1 MPKLPK
7 LTFSDTTGIR
17 REREKLGA
25 GRWAGSLL
33 LLFVAGVPVMLAAHF
48 KTFPDATKPKVIASY
63 ASLDEVPGGLF
74 DPETNEPLVRYCG
87 DPEGEVEFVGKD
99 VEYSPTTGERC
110 YPLTAV
116 ILRMVR
122 GTEARRLGK
131 EEALRRAQEADEAQR
146 AAEEAHLAEARRQ
159 EAEHE
164 EALRAERAFRARYVN
179 SSALGQ
185 LRTGHVA
192 LAVSDSGLERTLA
205 QALRNRGI
213 SVSTNVFTDEIFDGG
228 VFSSLTAGDRSLLS
242 RLGLGNGRAT
252 LLLGEIERGPVTQ
265 TGVGGSVNVRGH
277 LAVHLVPL
285 SGGTPV
291 SLPIVTETGAGFDE
305 EQARSKLYE
314 RLTEALLEEPVI
326 GRLGV

>member
-1 MPKLPK
+1 MPVLD
-7 LTFSDTTGIR
+7 FSDTTGIR

-48 KTFPDATKPKVIASY
+48 KTFPDATKPKVIATY

-110 YPLTAV
+110 WPLTAV
-116 ILRMVR
+116 ILRLVR
-122 GTEARRLGK
+122 GAEARRLG
-131 EEALRRAQEADEAQR
+131 EGEALRRARETDEAQR
-146 AAEEAHLAEARRQ
+146 AAEEARLAERRRQ
-159 EAEHE
+159 EAERE
-164 EALRAERAFRARYVN
+164 EALRAESVFRDRYVN

-185 LRTGHVA
+185 LRSGHVA

-205 QALRNRGI
+205 QALRGRGV
-213 SVSTNVFTDEIFDGG
+213 SVSTNVFTDEIFGGG
-228 VFSSLTAGDRSLLS
+228 VFSSLAAGDRSLLS
-242 RLGLGNGRAT
+242 RLGLGNGHAT
-252 LLLGEIERGPVTQ
+252 LLLGEIEKGPATR
-265 TGVGGSVNVRGH
+265 TGVGNAVNVRGH
-277 LAVHLVPL
+277 LAIHMVPL
-285 SGGTPV
+285 SGGAPV
-291 SLPIVTETGAGFDE
+291 SLPTVSETGAGFNE